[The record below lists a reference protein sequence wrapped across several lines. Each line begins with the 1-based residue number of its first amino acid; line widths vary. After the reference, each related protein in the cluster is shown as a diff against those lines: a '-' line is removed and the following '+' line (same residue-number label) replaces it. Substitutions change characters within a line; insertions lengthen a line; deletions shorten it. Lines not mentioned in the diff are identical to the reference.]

1 MAMVTLGRDR
11 PALALSVAGACFA
24 LVLILFAFRAPV
36 GPCALFPLLVA
47 IILAGSAAL
56 GWAARGLQSLFKPR
70 GHGAAGQGFPVV
82 PGPQPFAP
90 PVPPPGARRMIPAE
104 VTGPRDGLA
113 FERVVAELYRR
124 AGYDVEETGRHG
136 EGTDGGVDLVL
147 RVPPARAGDPRLSPD
162 AGADVLVQCKDYAK
176 GWVSVDQLR
185 AFFGAVCGWS
195 ATATSYAT
203 RARRGVFVTTSFFSQ
218 DARAFAEANGIELTD
233 GRVLANHLT
242 AAGLPIPY
250 DVPAPQP
257 EPPAARPAC
266 PRCRVPMTY
275 RQPGPGETWAPF
287 WGCPNYRT
295 KGCRQTVKIR

>member
-1 MAMVTLGRDR
+1 MAMMTLGRDR
-11 PALALSVAGACFA
+11 PGAALSVAGGCVA
-24 LVLILFAFRAPV
+24 LVLILFAVRAPV
-36 GPCALFPLLVA
+36 GPCALVPLLAAVV
-47 IILAGSAAL
+47 LAGSAFL
-56 GWAARGLQSLFKPR
+56 GWAARGLGSLFKPGDSR
-70 GHGAAGQGFPVV
+70 DGGPAFPAV
-82 PGPQPFAP
+82 PGPQPFSAP
-90 PVPPPGARRMIPAE
+90 GGPPGARRMIPAE
-104 VTGPRDGLA
+104 AAGPRDGLA

-124 AGYDVEETGRHG
+124 TGYDVEETGRHG

-147 RVPPARAGDPRLSPD
+147 RVPPARAGDPRLSAD

-176 GWVSVDQLR
+176 GWVSVDQMR

-195 ATATSYAT
+195 ATAIRYAS

-233 GRVLANHLT
+233 GRALAGQLT
-242 AAGLPIPY
+242 AAGLPVPY
-250 DVPAPQP
+250 DVPPPQP
-257 EPPAARPAC
+257 EAPTARPAC

-275 RQPGPGETWAPF
+275 RHPAPGETWTPF